1 MWTIILKWRSER
13 FSSKFIIWATVP
25 KRRLTWQIDASVINC
40 MDDEALAVYIPIY
53 GDRIAARHICV
64 QCLGASST
72 EGRWKV
78 HYLKTKKKR
87 MVIEGSDDDNN
98 YPGTSTLKRKK
109 GNCKNNKWAGK
120 ATRKVEVG
128 WIHEGKQLR
137 TSKGGNDYDES
148 DTVGWG
154 TKIGGNRDFISALK
168 PQSMWMRKIMDWKT
182 QTWTWMDN
190 WMMCMEE
197 MSNFIQTQIISVT
210 HLRYKLALLLENQW
224 QNQLNDTLPYQPV
237 IEFDNDLHITSVI
250 LPISLGLITLN
261 AASTIESS
269 SVLSHK
275 TKHTFLWIWL

>member
-1 MWTIILKWRSER
+1 MWTIILEWRSER

-154 TKIGGNRDFISALK
+154 TKIGGIRDFISALK
-168 PQSMWMRKIMDWKT
+168 PQSMWMRKTMDWKT

-197 MSNFIQTQIISVT
+197 MSNFIDTDYFRNTSEVQIGPPVGEPMAKPIERHFAISTSNRVW
-210 HLRYKLALLLENQW
+210 QW
-224 QNQLNDTLPYQPV
+224 PSYNICHIAHKFRSHYFKCSINNWV
-237 IEFDNDLHITSVI
+237 IQR
-250 LPISLGLITLN
+250 
-261 AASTIESS
+261 A
-269 SVLSHK
+269 
-275 TKHTFLWIWL
+275 